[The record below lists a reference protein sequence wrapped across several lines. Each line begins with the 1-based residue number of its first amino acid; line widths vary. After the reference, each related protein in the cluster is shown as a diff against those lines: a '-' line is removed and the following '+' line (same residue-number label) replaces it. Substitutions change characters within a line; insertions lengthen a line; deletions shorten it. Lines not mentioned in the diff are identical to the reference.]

1 MAGRLEG
8 KVAFIT
14 GAARGQGR
22 NHAIRLAQE
31 GADIIAV
38 DVSQQVDTVPYDTA
52 RAEDLAETV
61 RQVEALDRRIVAREA
76 DVRDLAALTA
86 VADEG
91 VAELGRL
98 DIILANAGINTMSPT
113 LEMDE
118 HVWQTMIDVNL
129 TGVWKTVRAAAHH
142 IVDGGNGGSIVITS
156 SLASMKTNANIAHY
170 TAAKAGVVGLM
181 RVLAKELAPHSIRVN
196 TIHPTTL
203 ASPMIL
209 NDPTYQLFRPDLE
222 NPTRED
228 FDEAA
233 LQMNVMPVVALEP
246 DDTSEAILY
255 LVSDSGRYI
264 TGIEHALDA
273 GARLG

>member
-38 DVSQQVDTVPYDTA
+38 DVSDQVATVPYDTA

-118 HVWQTMIDVNL
+118 EMWQTMIDVNL
-129 TGVWKTVRAAAHH
+129 TGVWKTVRAAAPH
-142 IVDGGNGGSIVITS
+142 IVAGGNGGAIVITS

-170 TAAKAGVVGLM
+170 TAAKSGVVGLM
-181 RVLAKELAPHSIRVN
+181 RVLAKELAPQSIRVN

-209 NDPTYQLFRPDLE
+209 NDPTYKLFRPDLE
-222 NPTRED
+222 SPTRED
-228 FDEAA
+228 FEEAA
-233 LQMNVMPVVALEP
+233 RQMNLMPTAALEP

-255 LVSDSGRYI
+255 LVSDSGRYV
-264 TGIEHALDA
+264 TGIEHVLDA
-273 GARLG
+273 GARQG